1 MHIWQGGF
9 WLHTREGSGFD
20 CLGVDGKGEISGC
33 LHGKGGILAVH
44 GKGGNLAAGT
54 EWEGSG
60 CCHGKWVSWLLARGW
75 KDSGCRHRNEEN
87 KH

>member
-1 MHIWQGGF
+1 MAREGF

-20 CLGVDGKGEISGC
+20 CLDVDGKGEISGS

-54 EWEGSG
+54 AREGSC
-60 CCHGKWVSWLLARGW
+60 CCHGK
-75 KDSGCRHRNEEN
+75 
-87 KH
+87 